1 MPLKMNSNHLSVCS
15 HLFVVTFSIV
25 LIMLFSPWHII
36 FISPFKAPFLL
47 DFTVVLF
54 FPVSPH
60 PTPTPTLLP
69 TSVNNSSVCH
79 VYTLPIHLP
88 QIDHQGGKW
97 YGCDHGHERA
107 VKWEFLGKGK
117 TYWRSFGFLDCAYK
131 RIILP
136 HFLQVLGLVLYP
148 TPQKSH
154 LSIAFLY
161 RILRSCQG
169 LASVCKSIL
178 PFLIFVAWFLFWGF
192 FFSPHLLA
200 LPVAS

>member
-1 MPLKMNSNHLSVCS
+1 MALENHNNQ
-15 HLFVVTFSIV
+15 FSFFFPPYIGTKKKKKK
-25 LIMLFSPWHII
+25 IAQALFSSVFLTI
-36 FISPFKAPFLL
+36 PFL
-47 DFTVVLF
+47 
-54 FPVSPH
+54 
-60 PTPTPTLLP
+60 TLRGYCLQP
-69 TSVNNSSVCH
+69 RECCWWAHETSAN
-79 VYTLPIHLP
+79 P
-88 QIDHQGGKW
+88 QNRCNDCDHQGGKW

-192 FFSPHLLA
+192 FFFHIY
-200 LPVAS
+200 

>member
-47 DFTVVLF
+47 DFIVVLF

-88 QIDHQGGKW
+88 QI
-97 YGCDHGHERA
+97 
-107 VKWEFLGKGK
+107 
-117 TYWRSFGFLDCAYK
+117 SLDICTA
-131 RIILP
+131 IILYSV
-136 HFLQVLGLVLYP
+136 VL
-148 TPQKSH
+148 H
-154 LSIAFLY
+154 LHRWYYAVSLILFFTFSI
-161 RILRSCQG
+161 Q
-169 LASVCKSIL
+169 
-178 PFLIFVAWFLFWGF
+178 
-192 FFSPHLLA
+192 H
-200 LPVAS
+200 